1 MMSIEA
7 PHLKQIEHNRRTPS
21 VRRWSLYLGAAG
33 VLLGLAIGLTWIK
46 INVSPSTPL
55 GLYRLHPVARPLTR
69 GTLVIVHVPG
79 WSARTVPFLKPV
91 AAVAGEWV
99 CRVGPT
105 LVIHGED
112 YGPVHARWR
121 GQSLPWSV
129 GSETCVMVP
138 PGHVF
143 LASHAPQSL
152 DSRYFGPVAIT
163 QLSAVATPL
172 LTWSGPY
179 AAAHAEP

>member
-7 PHLKQIEHNRRTPS
+7 PHLKQIENNRRTPS
-21 VRRWSLYLGAAG
+21 VRCWSLYLGAAG

-91 AAVAGEWV
+91 AAVASEWV
-99 CRVGPT
+99 CRLGGT
-105 LVIHGED
+105 LMIHNED
-112 YGPVHARWR
+112 YGPIYEESGGHRIPHLD
-121 GQSLPWSV
+121 GCLQ
-129 GSETCVMVP
+129 VP
-138 PGHVF
+138 DDHVF
-143 LASHAPQSL
+143 LASKADRSL
-152 DSRYFGPVAIT
+152 DSRYFGPVAIE
-163 QLSAVATPL
+163 QLLAIATPL
-172 LTWSGPY
+172 LTWSSGH
-179 AAAHAEP
+179 AAAHP

>member
-7 PHLKQIEHNRRTPS
+7 PHLKQIENNRRTPS
-21 VRRWSLYLGAAG
+21 VRRRSLYLGAAG

-91 AAVAGEWV
+91 AAVAGV
-99 CRVGPT
+99 PLSCPV
-105 LVIHGED
+105 LVLK
-112 YGPVHARWR
+112 V
-121 GQSLPWSV
+121 
-129 GSETCVMVP
+129 
-138 PGHVF
+138 
-143 LASHAPQSL
+143 
-152 DSRYFGPVAIT
+152 
-163 QLSAVATPL
+163 
-172 LTWSGPY
+172 
-179 AAAHAEP
+179 AHAGLFAIPKVNVVPESGSLATGVNT